1 MKNKS
6 ELTDHIVSL
15 CNSVLLKDEKSQLPE
30 MSATEWDSLFAFASS
45 QGVLSVIT
53 QLFSDL
59 EMPPSSERLMIV
71 GWYTLSLET
80 AVHYQQRIDTMR
92 LLSRIC
98 AEAGLDIMFLKGA
111 TIAQLYPVPGW
122 RAFSDI
128 DYYLYGESEKGIE
141 VMRKHGIENSAY
153 YHHHTQAS
161 LNDILIENHYDFVER
176 VNHKCDIVLD
186 DALKDMAEKE
196 GHSVRAKFLGED
208 VKNAYMMTPTMNA
221 VFLMRHMSAHFVSE
235 TIPLR
240 MLYDWALF
248 LKKKCGEVDW
258 ERVMS
263 LYEQSDMMQFAEI
276 IQGILSWKLNYECVE
291 CPVSIGQLKDVN
303 RIWDSI
309 INPPKPDPHT
319 VFTLRYYLFEAKT
332 FIANKWK
339 HKVVYPNESY
349 SLLFFKYTCLG
360 VKKMLGVLK

>member
-6 ELTDHIVSL
+6 ELTDYIVSL
-15 CNSVLLKDEKSQLPE
+15 CNSVLLKDEKPQIPE
-30 MSATEWDSLFAFASS
+30 MSATEWDGLFAFASS
-45 QGVLSVIT
+45 QGVMSVIT
-53 QLFSDL
+53 QLFSDF
-59 EMPPSSERLMIV
+59 EMPPSVTRLMIV
-71 GWYTLSLET
+71 GWYTHSLET
-80 AVHYQQRIDTMR
+80 AVHYQQRIDTMC
-92 LLSRIC
+92 LLSRMF

-111 TIAQLYPVPGW
+111 TIAQLYPVPSW

-128 DYYLYGESEKGIE
+128 DYFLYGDSKKGIE
-141 VMRKHGIENSAY
+141 VLRKHGIENYAY

-176 VNHKCDIVLD
+176 VNRRCNRVLD
-186 DALKDMAEKE
+186 DILKEMAEKE
-196 GHSVRAKFLGED
+196 GRSVKAEFLGED

-235 TIPLR
+235 IIPLR
-240 MLYDWALF
+240 MLYDRALF
-248 LKKKCGEVDW
+248 LKKKGGEVDW

-263 LYEQSDMMQFAEI
+263 LYEQSDMMRFAEI

-319 VFTLRYYLFEAKT
+319 VFTLKYYLFEAKT
-332 FIANKWK
+332 FIANRWK
-339 HKVVYPNESY
+339 HKMVYPNESY
-349 SLLFFKYTCLG
+349 FQLFFKYTWLG
-360 VKKMLGVLK
+360 VKKMLGAA